1 MRTTNKTHRCQDL
14 SVPES
19 SGKIDQGCHV
29 KFCLVLNLLFFFK
42 LPIDDGVFE
51 MFNSIRQ
58 FVRAFE
64 CTTGITVDIKEWT
77 LCKSGTKLKVQKV
90 DHYECSAIAN
100 LFQISFLCSVIYFFL
115 FKILI
120 LAAFLF

>member
-1 MRTTNKTHRCQDL
+1 MRTTNKTQRCQDL

-29 KFCLVLNLLFFFK
+29 KFCLVLNLFIFFK

-58 FVRAFE
+58 FVTAFE
-64 CTTGITVDIKEWT
+64 CTTGIYSEPI
-77 LCKSGTKLKVQKV
+77 S
-90 DHYECSAIAN
+90 N
-100 LFQISFLCSVIYFFL
+100 LIPLFGHIFFSF
-115 FKILI
+115 
-120 LAAFLF
+120 

>member
-1 MRTTNKTHRCQDL
+1 MM
-14 SVPES
+14 
-19 SGKIDQGCHV
+19 
-29 KFCLVLNLLFFFK
+29 
-42 LPIDDGVFE
+42 VFLKCSIQ
-51 MFNSIRQ
+51 FVNSSIRQ
-58 FVRAFE
+58 FVRALE

-90 DHYECSAIAN
+90 DHYECSTIAN

-120 LAAFLF
+120 LAAFLL